1 VRQLKF
7 PMQMRFYAAMACYA
21 ILAVAAW
28 LTLDGK
34 FRTVVWILLAAFAV
48 KTYLAKLQQ
57 A

>member
-1 VRQLKF
+1 MRQLKF